1 MSCGSGLKKFWASAS
16 SSESAPAARVQ
27 AGCCTHIPVAIT
39 VALATDIQRVIVL
52 PLRCT
57 PPRAEP
63 ALCDHQCRR
72 NSPPRDWFR
81 LFVPGCEEQ
90 RAQRDGYERRQ
101 GSNRTNKLAAG
112 YQAFV
117 GHAEPQA
124 LPADRGRPLRP
135 LGSCVP
141 GRYLRIMP
149 GRDDAHAASPSDAAG
164 LLSYPCGLTSG
175 GSPWRNGSW
184 PRWRTWRTAIAA
196 S

>member
-1 MSCGSGLKKFWASAS
+1 MSCGSGLKKFCASAS

-90 RAQRDGYERRQ
+90 
-101 GSNRTNKLAAG
+101 SSAAG
-112 YQAFV
+112 WMND
-117 GHAEPQA
+117 GK
-124 LPADRGRPLRP
+124 
-135 LGSCVP
+135 
-141 GRYLRIMP
+141 
-149 GRDDAHAASPSDAAG
+149 AAIEQINSQPD
-164 LLSYPCGLTSG
+164 T
-175 GSPWRNGSW
+175 
-184 PRWRTWRTAIAA
+184 
-196 S
+196 